1 MDAHEKV
8 LVSSLWFFSR
18 LNCPQSKGRILRV
31 QAGLIVHRL
40 SFYSPFF
47 LHHLL
52 IIDDQ
57 Q

>member
-31 QAGLIVHRL
+31 QAGLIVHL
-40 SFYSPFF
+40 AAFPFIPLPF
-47 LHHLL
+47 TPPP
-52 IIDDQ
+52 DY
-57 Q
+57 